1 MNNITNINLGL
12 DSIAKAYIKNKVD
25 PDVEPVVIA
34 NAGAINSIKLFKYK
48 LIDGSVAEEFIQI
61 ILPSNKGQTLYF
73 LALKTEKRLFNW
85 PSEKILKKVSIYS
98 VI

>member
-12 DSIAKAYIKNKVD
+12 YSIAKTYIKKKVD
-25 PDVEPVVIA
+25 PDVEPVVIS

-48 LIDGSVAEEFIQI
+48 LIDGSVAEELIQI
-61 ILPSNKGQTLYF
+61 ILPTNKGQNLYF

-85 PSEKILKKVSIYS
+85 PSDKILKKVSRYS